1 MAEECHS
8 EMPSVR
14 FAKVDVSENPRVGRR
29 LKLKGVPTVVYY
41 KEGKAIDFRGR
52 LKKEWL

>member
-1 MAEECHS
+1 
-8 EMPSVR
+8 MPSVR